1 MPVESANLWLSVVR
15 ISNGALTDLG
25 IREGTLNEAVPEMV
39 GKLGVEGREEPF
51 RLQNSICQSFEE
63 GEF

>member
-1 MPVESANLWLSVVR
+1 MVR